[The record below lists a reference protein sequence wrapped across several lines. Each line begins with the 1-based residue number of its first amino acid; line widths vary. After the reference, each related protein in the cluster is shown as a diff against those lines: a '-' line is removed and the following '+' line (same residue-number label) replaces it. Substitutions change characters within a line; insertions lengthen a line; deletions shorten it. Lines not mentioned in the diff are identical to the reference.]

1 MAHIKRHLKNKLL
14 AALEASPVV
23 FLNGPRQA
31 GKSTLVKE
39 IAKKDFPAEY
49 VTFDS
54 TTQIAAATNSPESYL
69 RERKGALIIDEV
81 QLVPDVFRALKTVV
95 DEMRHAQGGKI
106 KGRFLLTGSANIMAL
121 PKLSDPLVGR
131 MGVLTLYPISS
142 AEIAEG
148 KGDFLERLFAGD
160 FMADKGKRKIIDM
173 IRAATF
179 PEISGASAADCTR
192 WFDGY
197 LTTILQR
204 DVRALAEIAKLNTLP
219 NLLRILANRAGG
231 LVNDAD
237 IARDASLN
245 PVTSRNYKTL
255 LKMLFLTFELA
266 PWHRN
271 ISKRLIKS
279 PKGYVTDTLLLC
291 HLLQYEL
298 EDLEKN
304 RPELFGHALENFVA
318 TELLKLIA
326 NNDQKF
332 DLLHFRTG
340 DNKEVDFVLERP
352 NGQLAGVEVKKR
364 DRVDQSD
371 FKGLQELQTLAGKDF
386 VGGVVLYRGH
396 DVVPFGKN
404 LWAVPMSNLWG

>member
-1 MAHIKRHLKNKLL
+1 MAHIRRHLKNKLL
-14 AALEASPVV
+14 AALNTSPVV

-131 MGVLTLYPISS
+131 MGVLTLYPVSS
-142 AEIAEG
+142 AEVAEG
-148 KGDFLERLFAGD
+148 KGDFLERLFAED
-160 FMADKGKRKIIDM
+160 FTADKGKRKITDM

-179 PEISGASAADCTR
+179 PEISGASARDCTR

-318 TELLKLIA
+318 TEFLKLVA
-326 NNDQKF
+326 NNDQRF

-371 FKGLQELQTLAGKDF
+371 FKGLQELQALSGKDF
-386 VGGVVLYRGH
+386 VCGVVLYRGR